1 MPAIEAGEDNADMAA
16 RKKSTPGRKS
26 TVSLGDR
33 LIRCYASAVH
43 DVLKGMGHGNCV
55 LPTTIRPL
63 DPRVKV
69 AGEVYTIS
77 GRVDQTMSKHETLLR
92 WARVL
97 SKTPPGKVIVC
108 QPNTHAIALMG
119 ELSARA
125 LMVKKTRGYVVDG
138 ACRDTDF
145 ILDMGF
151 PVFCTHNTPAD
162 IVETWIP
169 DEHLFGEPVTL
180 GTVTV
185 RTGDHLLGD
194 RDGVVVLPKDMA
206 ADAVAET
213 ERVVSTE
220 SDMRKSILAGMDP
233 EKAYLKYGKF

>member
-1 MPAIEAGEDNADMAA
+1 MAA
-16 RKKSTPGRKS
+16 RKKSTAD
-26 TVSLGDR
+26 LADR
-33 LIRCYASAVH
+33 LLNCYASAVH
-43 DVLKGMGHGNCV
+43 DVLRGMGHSNCV
-55 LPTTIRPL
+55 LPSAIQAL
-63 DPRVKV
+63 DPKIKV

-77 GRVDQTMSKHETLLR
+77 GRMDQTISRHETLLR

-97 SKTPPGKVIVC
+97 SKVPEGKVIVC
-108 QPNTHAIALMG
+108 QPNTGAIALMG

-145 ILDMGF
+145 ILEMGF
-151 PVFCTHNTPAD
+151 PVFCTHRTPAD
-162 IVETWIP
+162 IVERWIP
-169 DEHLFGEPVTL
+169 DEHLFGEPITI

-185 RTGDHLLGD
+185 RSGDHLIGD
-194 RDGVVVLPKDMA
+194 RDGVVLLPKEAA